1 MLRITLISIALCLSA
16 CGTVE
21 GIGEDI
27 SSGSRT
33 VKGWF

>member
-1 MLRITLISIALCLSA
+1 MLRITLISIVLTFSA

-27 SSGSRT
+27 SAGSRT

>member
-1 MLRITLISIALCLSA
+1 MTRLLIVSALLALTA

-27 SSGSRT
+27 SSGSRM
-33 VKGWF
+33 VRDAF

>member
-1 MLRITLISIALCLSA
+1 MKRILMISALLALAA

-27 SSGSRT
+27 SSGSRM
-33 VKGWF
+33 VRNAF